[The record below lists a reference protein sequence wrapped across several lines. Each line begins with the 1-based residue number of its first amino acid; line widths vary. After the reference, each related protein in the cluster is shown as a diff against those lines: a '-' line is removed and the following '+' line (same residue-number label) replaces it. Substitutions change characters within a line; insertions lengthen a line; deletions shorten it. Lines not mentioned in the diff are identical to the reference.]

1 MDLAALVKLGNDT
14 LKFRLKDVI
23 VVKLDFMFLCARSLA
38 EKVASVIGCPVIAM
52 EDYRDSMD
60 DGNELETLDFDALV
74 QNLEVFLILKDR

>member
-1 MDLAALVKLGNDT
+1 
-14 LKFRLKDVI
+14 
-23 VVKLDFMFLCARSLA
+23 MFFFFSCVCTKSLA

-74 QNLEVFLILKDR
+74 HNLEVF